1 MPEAKTQEE
10 LFDGLVEK
18 VAARLGSTDKLSELM
33 RDVVHEQV
41 TKSTEALV
49 AKNDELLTEL
59 RGQKQ
64 TSDDLAEMLKDSG
77 NQTQTKDIILD
88 RDAARD
94 PRQYQAAKMQAEKAG
109 VRLLIAGRNAPDA

>member
-18 VAARLGSTDKLSELM
+18 VAAKLGTTDKLSELM

-41 TKSTEALV
+41 AKSTEALV

-64 TSDDLAEMLKDSG
+64 TSDDLAAMLKDSG
-77 NQTQTKDIILD
+77 KQSKDIILS
-88 RDAARD
+88 RDDARD
-94 PRQYQAAKMQAEKAG
+94 PRAYQKAKAEAEKAG
-109 VRLLIAGRNAPDA
+109 VRLLIAGRNAPDV